1 MTQAKADLLA
11 LACHRIEHLD
21 RPAYIKDHMLRY
33 VTVNDAFRML
43 AASPPNLSSDNDEV
57 RNEAERR
64 ARDSDDTLCYP
75 LCQPGDTTPLT
86 MEVERFITDDGS
98 VYLFGQAVSA
108 VDMARLPL
116 SIKAVPVGTGDAVR
130 ASVENALEMLD
141 VGLAIFDADDRLI
154 YRNGYIERLYS
165 PFIGSLDEGTSLRDL
180 YGRLHQSAV
189 RDRARHGDP
198 DLPPRDA
205 WVADR
210 LKIFAVDYSESTEQ
224 ICDGRWL
231 RCVNRRLENGL
242 LLLVRLDI
250 SDLKAQELLL
260 RDHVR
265 QNEIYHSI
273 IEELPVAVFA
283 RGRDHRMV
291 FANAAFSTLFGYE
304 RDRLIGQTELE
315 AYGDEGPAA
324 YDTNERVFNGA
335 VVTGTEE
342 PFHRA
347 DGQSFETLT
356 RIIRVVTDNA
366 DTFLVGSVLDITEL
380 KQREVALREAQERAE
395 TLSDD
400 LRGILS
406 ALPVGVLVFDARLMV
421 EYANES
427 FFEVCGMSASV
438 EISSEPVHHAI
449 EMICDNAR
457 FGDGDDDS
465 LAEKL
470 SLLFERGS
478 EASVEFCTRDGRSV
492 IAVSRNLSGGK
503 TLVTFADISALRE
516 HEREIGETQKQ
527 LENIGQFM
535 QEAARVMSQGLLV
548 VENDR
553 IILSNPAA
561 AEILHLPLAM
571 VSPGEPMLACFNHCV
586 DRGDF
591 GEAMNP
597 EDLLGEWVTTLR
609 ETGSLQT
616 SFMAAGKSWVQAVV
630 TVGEGGHV
638 MVVVNDLTEMKRREG
653 ELEQLLARSE
663 AADRAK
669 SEFLANMG
677 HEIRT
682 PMNGVLGMAEL
693 LAKTDLDARQRTFTE
708 IITKSAGTLLTIFN
722 DILDF
727 SKIDAGRMELKMQP
741 FDVVEAL
748 EDVSSLHAAAASEKN
763 VDLLVRFGGALPKRI
778 IGDAGRFRQI
788 VSNFVSNAIR
798 HTDRGHVLVEMLA
811 EPLRPGWVTLTV
823 RVEDT
828 GIGVKPEKLATIFEK
843 FSHAGA
849 SESRHSEST
858 GLGLAIT
865 SGLVTLFGGS
875 IGAESTPG
883 KGSTFT
889 VALPMQVVDTAGAI
903 RPVPAQVSGA
913 RILVV
918 DDNDISRAILT
929 GHLESWGFDCC
940 AADSAA
946 MAFSILQAARELGV
960 TVDAILV
967 DHHMAEMDGAEF
979 CRQVRGDHDNDGVA
993 LVVLTSLD
1001 AASDVTLLESLQVQA
1016 HLTKPARANILRNT
1030 IIEVLRAR
1038 HQRQQAGDGLETIN
1052 AFAARLPAFALDM
1065 PDLPEE
1071 LDDSAESS
1079 RVRIVVAEDNEV
1091 NAIVFSQI
1099 LGSAGHVFAMAG
1111 NGEEAIALW
1120 QQHQP
1125 DVILMDVSMPVMD
1138 GLEATRRIRHMERV
1152 ADLQPV
1158 AIIAVT
1164 AHDTPSGRE
1173 LCLKHGMD
1181 DYLAKP
1187 ISPEMLEAKLSRWL
1201 PGADRSEM
1209 PGE

>member
-33 VTVNDAFRML
+33 VTVNHAFRK
-43 AASPPNLSSDNDEV
+43 LSSLPDAAQIDAETRALHADDPV
-57 RNEAERR
+57 SFPFRGEAD
-64 ARDSDDTLCYP
+64 AVP
-75 LCQPGDTTPLT
+75 LRMD
-86 MEVERFITDDGS
+86 VERFVTDDGS
-98 VYLFGQAVSA
+98 VYLFGQMAHAVSTSHPA
-108 VDMARLPL
+108 PRPASTLGDAP
-116 SIKAVPVGTGDAVR
+116 DAVR
-130 ASVENALEMLD
+130 LSVENALDMLD
-141 VGLAIFDADDRLI
+141 VGIAVFDAQDRLI
-154 YRNGYIERLYS
+154 FHNDYMERLYQ
-165 PFIGSLDEGTSLRDL
+165 PFIGPFGQGLRLGDL
-180 YGRLHQSAV
+180 YGRLFDSFKREPTCKTTA
-189 RDRARHGDP
+189 A
-198 DLPPRDA
+198 DLRREA
-205 WVADR
+205 WIAER
-210 LKIFAVDYSESTEQ
+210 LVSFESDYSESMER
-224 ICDGRWL
+224 IAGGRWL
-231 RCVNRRLENGL
+231 RCMNRRLDNGF
-242 LLLVRLDI
+242 LLLVRLDV
-250 SDLKAQELLL
+250 SDLKKQELLL
-260 RDHVR
+260 REHLR
-265 QNEIYHSI
+265 RNEIYHSL

-291 FANAAFSTLFGYE
+291 FANAAFSALFGYD

-315 AYGDEGPAA
+315 AFGEAGRGVH
-324 YDTNERVFNGA
+324 DTNERVLNGELA
-335 VVTGTEE
+335 GSIEE
-342 PFHRA
+342 PLFRA
-347 DGQSFETLT
+347 DGSTFESMS
-356 RIIRVVTDNA
+356 RISCVVTRNA
-366 DTFLVGSVLDITEL
+366 DTFLVGSVVDITEL
-380 KQREVALREAQERAE
+380 KQREVALREAQGQAE

-406 ALPVGVLVFDARLMV
+406 ALPSGVLVFDARLAV
-421 EYANES
+421 EYVNDS
-427 FFEVCGMSASV
+427 FFSICGLPSEATLR
-438 EISSEPVHHAI
+438 SEPVHHAI
-449 EMICDNAR
+449 ELICDNAR
-457 FGDGDDDS
+457 FGDEAAED
-465 LAEKL
+465 LPEKL

-478 EASVEFCTRDGRSV
+478 EASVEFCTREGRSI

-503 TLVTFADISALRE
+503 TLVTFTDISALRE
-516 HEREIGETQKQ
+516 HEREISETQNQ
-527 LENIGQFM
+527 LENLGQFM

-548 VENDR
+548 VKNGC
-553 IILSNPAA
+553 IILSNPSA
-561 AEILHLPLAM
+561 AEILHIPHEK
-571 VSPGEPMLACFNHCV
+571 VTPGEPMLAVFTHCMS
-586 DRGDF
+586 RGDF
-591 GEAMNP
+591 GDGVDPEA
-597 EDLLGEWVTTLR
+597 LLAEWQATLR
-609 ETGSLQT
+609 DTGTLQA
-616 SFMAAGKSWVQAVV
+616 SFMAAGQSWVQVVV
-630 TVGEGGHV
+630 TIGQRGHV
-638 MVVVNDLTEMKRREG
+638 MVVINDLTEMKHREAR
-653 ELEQLLARSE
+653 LEQLLARSE

-669 SEFLANMG
+669 TEFLANMG

-727 SKIDAGRMELKMQP
+727 SKIDTGRMELKMQP

-748 EDVSSLHAAAASEKN
+748 EDVSALHAAAASEKN
-763 VDLLVRFGGALPKRI
+763 LDLLVRFGPGLPKRI

-811 EPLRPGWVTLTV
+811 EPLRDGFVTLTV

-865 SGLVTLFGGS
+865 SGLVTLFGGT
-875 IGAESTPG
+875 IGADSTPG
-883 KGSTFT
+883 RGSTFT
-889 VALPMQVVDTAGAI
+889 VSLPMQIVDTADAV

-918 DDNDISRAILT
+918 DANDISRAILT
-929 GHLESWGFDCC
+929 GHLDSWGFDCC
-940 AADSAA
+940 AADGAE
-946 MAFSILQAARELGV
+946 MAFSILQAAGELGV
-960 TVDAILV
+960 PVDAILV
-967 DHHMAEMDGAEF
+967 DHHMADMDGAEF
-979 CRQVRGDHDNDGVA
+979 CRLIRSNACFDAVA

-1001 AASDVTLLESLQVQA
+1001 AASDLTLLESLQVQA

-1052 AFAARLPAFALDM
+1052 AFAARLPAFALDL
-1065 PDLPEE
+1065 PDLPEDLE
-1071 LDDSAESS
+1071 AAGEER

-1099 LGSAGHVFAMAG
+1099 LSSAGHAFAMAS

-1173 LCLKHGMD
+1173 LCLSHGMD
-1181 DYLAKP
+1181 DHLAKP
-1187 ISPEMLEAKLSRWL
+1187 ISPEMLESKLSRWL

-1209 PGE
+1209 PAE